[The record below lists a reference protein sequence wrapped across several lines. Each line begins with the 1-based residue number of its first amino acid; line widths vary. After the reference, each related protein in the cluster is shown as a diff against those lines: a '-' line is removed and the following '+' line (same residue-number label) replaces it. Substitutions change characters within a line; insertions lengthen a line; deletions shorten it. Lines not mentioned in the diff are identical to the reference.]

1 MSSSSENTGSN
12 CSSRSSGTSS
22 PQALSP
28 SSANNISNGGGILST
43 QQQQPFYFGN
53 NNFHQPFQSGKG
65 NFPALNSPEEDTRWF
80 EAFKYFQ
87 KIKPEPLE
95 LNPAFQTF
103 QNTPAHFYQQ
113 QYQSSFPSA
122 PPQFYFHTQNIIQ
135 NNINNRVQ
143 TIFAND
149 ANVHQDDNNTLVNL
163 ALPGQLQAS
172 MESRSQVDSYYY
184 SATSNGNRHG
194 LHQHQQGENAQ
205 HSGHDTSKERHGRSS
220 EAQHSDVNPQMDS
233 STKMIDDENT
243 NEL

>member
-1 MSSSSENTGSN
+1 MST
-12 CSSRSSGTSS
+12 
-22 PQALSP
+22 Q
-28 SSANNISNGGGILST
+28 

-53 NNFHQPFQSGKG
+53 NNFHQAFQSGKSKF
-65 NFPALNSPEEDTRWF
+65 NTPEEEARWF

-87 KIKPEPLE
+87 TIKPEPLE
-95 LNPAFQTF
+95 LNPSFQNF

-113 QYQSSFPSA
+113 QYQNGFPSA

-143 TIFAND
+143 NIFAND

-163 ALPGQLQAS
+163 ALPGVHAS

-184 SATSNGNRHG
+184 SATANGNRHG
-194 LHQHQQGENAQ
+194 LHQQEETTI
-205 HSGHDTSKERHGRSS
+205 HSSGQTPSRHRQDKSS
-220 EAQHSDVNPQMDS
+220 ERQNPDVQPPMDS
-233 STKMIDDENT
+233 CTKMLDDG